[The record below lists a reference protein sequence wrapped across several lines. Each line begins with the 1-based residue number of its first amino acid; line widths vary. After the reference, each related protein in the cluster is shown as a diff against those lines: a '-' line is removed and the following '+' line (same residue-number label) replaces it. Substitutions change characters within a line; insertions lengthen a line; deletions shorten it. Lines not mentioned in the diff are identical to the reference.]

1 MLLLYAEKDML
12 SLDLMSLQFRDAL
25 KKKKVDVDCVVMK
38 DRNHIDSILK
48 IAANEAEP
56 GTQEMLQFIAKHSD
70 LKLKPREEK
79 KEK

>member
-1 MLLLYAEKDML
+1 
-12 SLDLMSLQFRDAL
+12 
-25 KKKKVDVDCVVMK
+25 MK